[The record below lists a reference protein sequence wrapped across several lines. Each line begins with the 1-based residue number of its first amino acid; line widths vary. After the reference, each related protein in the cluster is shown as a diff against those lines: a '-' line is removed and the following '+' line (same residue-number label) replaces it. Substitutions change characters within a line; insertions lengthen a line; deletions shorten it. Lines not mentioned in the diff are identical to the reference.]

1 MLECT
6 SYKRGTM
13 SNRIILEDLGGLG
26 GLRAITHAGH
36 DPSLQN
42 HIIGVLAPLLA
53 APTMPRL
60 SRSCLLCFRL
70 SVTVYCKAEGAVNR
84 CDASWVIM
92 HRSWCKFSHRGDAA
106 CDPTLT
112 CRGEGA
118 VVHPGE
124 GSMPPKILV
133 KHLRVT
139 PFLVLS
145 TASRIF
151 IQMHAGN
158 TS

>member
-1 MLECT
+1 
-6 SYKRGTM
+6 M
-13 SNRIILEDLGGLG
+13 SNRIILVGGSWRSWRIKSHNSR
-26 GLRAITHAGH
+26 RAR
-36 DPSLQN
+36 SLTTKSHN
-42 HIIGVLAPLLA
+42 WGSRAPPLLA

-70 SVTVYCKAEGAVNR
+70 SVTVYCKPEGAVNR

-112 CRGEGA
+112 CRGQGA